1 MIRARQVQRRLLPAP
16 SDILFILFLAAL
28 PLARGWQAINTDGD
42 LGRHLRVGSDILA
55 EGLFFTDRYSWT
67 MQGQPFVPFEWL
79 SEVLFALSHRLAGFN
94 GVLVLCGLI
103 VAATVWLLML
113 WFRRK
118 GVDTSLAF
126 LASAAAGLAGSFHWL
141 ARPHLWSLLGAVAVL
156 LLAGSTAGRLD
167 GSSAPRRSWK
177 HLILAGI
184 VFAAWANLH
193 GGFLFGLVLLALL
206 AAGDALDW
214 LSGGTTKGPASLYRT
229 LSLLGAGVVGAC
241 INPVGA
247 RIFPHVIGYLD
258 NTWLIAMTMEYRSPD
273 FHMWWGK
280 LFLMLLAVSIGSIA
294 LIRRPV
300 PWRTLVPFIMTMTFA
315 LHSARNIPLWSL
327 SGLPLLVAHLD
338 ADWRQLASPTA
349 LAGRLIQRLQNS
361 FAIANAE
368 LRAGSWLAVGV
379 AASFLMALC
388 LPPHPGFDP
397 AVFPVDAV
405 ARARAE
411 GVTGRMFNEL
421 AWGGYILY
429 AWPEQKV
436 FIDAQTDFYG
446 QSLAQ
451 QYASIRAAESG
462 WDDELTNRHITLLLL
477 PADAPVARI
486 LLGNP
491 VWKCSTEVDEPLLCE
506 RV

>member
-1 MIRARQVQRRLLPAP
+1 
-16 SDILFILFLAAL
+16 
-28 PLARGWQAINTDGD
+28 
-42 LGRHLRVGSDILA
+42 
-55 EGLFFTDRYSWT
+55 
-67 MQGQPFVPFEWL
+67 
-79 SEVLFALSHRLAGFN
+79 
-94 GVLVLCGLI
+94 
-103 VAATVWLLML
+103 
-113 WFRRK
+113 
-118 GVDTSLAF
+118 
-126 LASAAAGLAGSFHWL
+126 
-141 ARPHLWSLLGAVAVL
+141 
-156 LLAGSTAGRLD
+156 
-167 GSSAPRRSWK
+167 
-177 HLILAGI
+177 
-184 VFAAWANLH
+184 
-193 GGFLFGLVLLALL
+193 
-206 AAGDALDW
+206 
-214 LSGGTTKGPASLYRT
+214 
-229 LSLLGAGVVGAC
+229 
-241 INPVGA
+241 
-247 RIFPHVIGYLD
+247 
-258 NTWLIAMTMEYRSPD
+258 
-273 FHMWWGK
+273 
-280 LFLMLLAVSIGSIA
+280 
-294 LIRRPV
+294 
-300 PWRTLVPFIMTMTFA
+300 MTMTFA

-368 LRAGSWLAVGV
+368 LRAGLWLAVGV